1 MLERW
6 KIVIILLLLAAG
18 SAWLLHK
25 ISAGKGRVT
34 RESLH
39 QPDYYMENFR
49 TFNME
54 QDGTLKNRL
63 QAEYMA
69 HYPDDDTIEL
79 VRPVLE
85 IPRAD
90 SQSINIIADKGWVT
104 SDNEVILLAGNV
116 HLWQNDATGNKRLEI
131 ITSDVRILIEQ
142 EYAETD
148 QPTTIIGTDT
158 TVKAT
163 GVKAY
168 LKESR
173 LKLLHNVHAT
183 ISSKIPD

>member
-6 KIVIILLLLAAG
+6 KILIMLLLLAAG
-18 SAWLLHK
+18 SAWLLH
-25 ISAGKGRVT
+25 IMTSGTSLAT
-34 RESLH
+34 REPLH
-39 QPDYYMENFR
+39 QPDYYMDNFR

-85 IPRAD
+85 IPRAN
-90 SQSINIIADKGWVT
+90 SPSINIIADKGWVT
-104 SDNEVILLAGNV
+104 PDNEVILLTGNV
-116 HLWQNDATGNKRLEI
+116 NLWQNDAAGNKRLEI
-131 ITSDVRILIEQ
+131 NTSDVRILIKQ

-148 QPTTIIGTDT
+148 KPSTIIGKDT
-158 TVKAT
+158 TVTAT

-168 LKESR
+168 LKENR
-173 LKLLHNVHAT
+173 LQLLNNVHAT
-183 ISSKIPD
+183 ISSEKTD

>member
-6 KIVIILLLLAAG
+6 KTVIVMLLLAAG
-18 SAWLLHK
+18 SAWLLNK
-25 ISAGKGRVT
+25 ISSGKARVT
-34 RESLH
+34 KEPLH

-49 TFNME
+49 TFTME

-69 HYPDDDTIEL
+69 HYPDDDTTEL
-79 VRPVLE
+79 VRPALE

-90 SQSINIIADKGWVT
+90 NQSINIIADKGWVT
-104 SDNEVILLAGNV
+104 ADNEVILLTGNV
-116 HLWQNDATGNKRLEI
+116 NLWQSDAAGNKRLEI
-131 ITSDVRILIEQ
+131 FTSDVRILVNQ

-148 QPTTIIGTDT
+148 KPSTFIGKDTTI
-158 TVKAT
+158 KAT

-168 LKESR
+168 LKEGR
-173 LKLLHNVHAT
+173 LILLNNVHAT
-183 ISSKIPD
+183 ISSEKPD

>member
-25 ISAGKGRVT
+25 ITSGTARAT
-34 RESLH
+34 RAPLH

-79 VRPVLE
+79 IRPVLE

-90 SQSINIIADKGWVT
+90 SPSINIIADKGWVT
-104 SDNEVILLAGNV
+104 ADNEVILLAGNV
-116 HLWQNDATGNKRLEI
+116 NLWQNDAAGNKRLEI
-131 ITSDVRILIEQ
+131 ITSDVRILIKQ

-148 QPTTIIGTDT
+148 QPSTIIGKDT

-173 LKLLHNVHAT
+173 LQLLHNVHAT
-183 ISSKIPD
+183 ISSENPD